1 MAGIAAIPNSVK
13 PKALIYAPTGR
24 DAQVAVS
31 LIDEAGLSS
40 IAAAD
45 LNVFASSLQDDIALG
60 VLTEEAVRWSDLKP
74 IAAWV
79 SAQPSWSDLP
89 FIVLTTRGGGPER
102 NPAAARLSE
111 VLGNVTFL
119 ERPFHATS
127 FISIARTALKGRLR
141 QYEAR
146 AQLEAL
152 AEGERRLQTA
162 LAAGRL
168 GAWELELSS
177 MALSA
182 SATCKAVFGRS
193 PDEDVTRDDL
203 IASIHPDD
211 RDLVLQRLRRTI
223 DTGRDYSI
231 EHRTIWPDGSLHWTE
246 VHAQLYADR
255 YGSARKLVG
264 VCSDT
269 TARKTIEENL
279 RRLNENLEERVRE
292 RTKEVNVAHQT
303 LLEEAAQREK
313 AEEQLR
319 QSQKM
324 EAIGQLTGGVAHDF
338 NNLLMVVLGNLE
350 LLGKHV
356 AGDAKATRLVD
367 GAIQGARR
375 GAALTQRL
383 LAFARQQDLQV
394 KPVNLSELVS
404 GMNDLLRRS
413 VGSSISIET
422 NLPTSLPP
430 ALVDAN
436 QLELALLNLAVNAR
450 DAMPDGGTL
459 SISLREEKVAGDKG
473 DLGEGPYLVLAV
485 VDCGTGMDAET
496 LKKAV
501 DPFFSTKELGKGT
514 GLGLSMIHGLAVQL
528 NGALRLTSELGVGTT
543 AELWL
548 PATAWRTEAPTES
561 EVVVEQAAS
570 RLKILLVDDDALIA
584 MSSVDML
591 EDLGHEVVEANTGSQ
606 ALELIRSGEH
616 FDLVITDYSMPGMT
630 GAQLAQAARD
640 IRPAL
645 PIVLATGYADLPSGT
660 DVDLPRLGKPYDQ
673 AQLAKEIA
681 KAMASETVPIRRS
694 GGDAGGSKP
703 RLSKAD
709 DVGDEIGDG
718 ACVV

>member
-13 PKALIYAPTGR
+13 PKALIYTPAGR

-45 LNVFASSLQDDIALG
+45 LNVFASLLNDEIALG

-141 QYEAR
+141 QYEAQ

-152 AEGERRLQTA
+152 GEGERRLQTA

-182 SATCKAVFGRS
+182 SATCKAVFGRK
-193 PDEDVTRDDL
+193 PDDDVTHDDL
-203 IASIHPDD
+203 IASIHPED
-211 RDLVLQRLRRTI
+211 RDLVLARLRETI

-231 EHRTIWPDGSLHWTE
+231 EHRTIWPDGSPHWTE
-246 VHAQLYADR
+246 VHAQLYSDR

-269 TARKTIEENL
+269 TVRKTIEENL

-292 RTKEVNVAHQT
+292 RTKEVNAAHQT
-303 LLEEAAQREK
+303 LLEEVAQRER

-356 AGDAKATRLVD
+356 AGDAKATRLVE
-367 GAIQGARR
+367 GAVQGARR

-394 KPVNLSELVS
+394 KPVDLAELVS

-459 SISLREEKVAGDKG
+459 SISLREENVAGDKG

-485 VDCGTGMDAET
+485 ADCGTGMDAET

-548 PATAWRTEAPTES
+548 PATAWRTEVPAES

-570 RLKILLVDDDALIA
+570 KLKILLVDDDALIA

-591 EDLGHEVVEANTGSQ
+591 EDLGHEVVEANSGSQ
-606 ALELIRSGEH
+606 ALELIRSGQH

-660 DVDLPRLGKPYDQ
+660 DIDLPRLGKPYNQ
-673 AQLAKEIA
+673 AQLAKEIT
-681 KAMASETVPIRRS
+681 KAMAGEMAPVLISGSDIRGPGPTAPLAFSNVQRT
-694 GGDAGGSKP
+694 P
-703 RLSKAD
+703 
-709 DVGDEIGDG
+709 
-718 ACVV
+718 

>member
-1 MAGIAAIPNSVK
+1 MAGIAAILNSGK
-13 PKALIYAPTGR
+13 PKALIYTPAGR
-24 DAQVAVS
+24 DAWVARS
-31 LIDEAGLSS
+31 LVDEAGLAS
-40 IAAAD
+40 IAATD
-45 LNVFASSLQDDIALG
+45 LSMFASSLSDDIALG
-60 VLTEEAVRWSDLKP
+60 VLTEEAVRSSDLKP

-127 FISIARTALKGRLR
+127 FISVARTALKGRLR
-141 QYEAR
+141 QYEAQAR
-146 AQLEAL
+146 LEAL
-152 AEGERRLQTA
+152 GEGERRLQTA

-182 SATCKAVFGRS
+182 SATCKAIFGRK
-193 PDEDVTRDDL
+193 PDDDVTRDDL
-203 IASIHPDD
+203 IESIHPDD
-211 RDLVLQRLRRTI
+211 RDLVLARLRQTI

-246 VHAQLYADR
+246 VHAQLYSDR

-269 TARKTIEENL
+269 TVRKTIEENL
-279 RRLNENLEERVRE
+279 RRLNETLEERVRE
-292 RTKEVNVAHQT
+292 RTKEVNAAHQT
-303 LLEEAAQREK
+303 LLEEVAQRER

-394 KPVNLSELVS
+394 KPVDLAELVS

-422 NLPTSLPP
+422 ILPATLPP

-459 SISLREEKVAGDKG
+459 SISLREEQVAGNEALGKG
-473 DLGEGPYLVLAV
+473 AYLVLAV
-485 VDCGTGMDAET
+485 ADSGTGMDAET

-528 NGALRLTSELGVGTT
+528 NGALRLTSELGVGTI

-548 PATAWRTEAPTES
+548 PATERRPEQPAEAELP
-561 EVVVEQAAS
+561 VPQAAS

-591 EDLGHEVVEANTGSQ
+591 EDLGHEVVEANSGAQ
-606 ALELIRSGEH
+606 ALELISSGQH

-640 IRPAL
+640 IHPGL
-645 PIVLATGYADLPSGT
+645 PMVLATGYADLPAGT
-660 DVDLPRLGKPYDQ
+660 DIDLPRLAKPYDQ

-681 KAMASETVPIRRS
+681 KAMASEKVPLLRS

-703 RLSKAD
+703 RLSKGD
-709 DVGDEIGDG
+709 DVSDEIGDG